1 MPMVKKS
8 PSSPATE
15 PPSYEAALS
24 ELEQLV
30 ASMEGGQMPLDQL
43 LDAYRRG
50 AGLLAFCRTR
60 LEAVEQQVQVLE
72 AGELKPWATAA

>member
-8 PSSPATE
+8 PSSPAAE

-72 AGELKPWATAA
+72 AGQLQPWGEPR